1 MEGKDTMDTMTVL
14 LAVCAVVVTIAVA
27 ATAIATV
34 RAINRFENTAQE
46 IQKTAEMLRGTIAQT
61 ESVIREVHE
70 LTDSLGGVVPP
81 LRRAANGVEHVTNR
95 AVRLSSTVLNEIE
108 APVRTTMALLNGVRN
123 GTRSLFGA
131 LTRRVQHSHSNGGYR
146 DVQQ

>member
-1 MEGKDTMDTMTVL
+1 MTVL

-27 ATAIATV
+27 VIAIATV
-34 RAINRFENTAQE
+34 RAINRFENTAEE

-61 ESVIREVHE
+61 ETVIREVHE
-70 LTDSLGGVVPP
+70 LTDSLGQAVQP
-81 LRRAANGVEHVTNR
+81 LRRAAGGIEHVTNR
-95 AVRLSSTVLNEIE
+95 AVRVSSSILNEIE
-108 APVRTTMALLNGVRN
+108 APVRTTLALINGVRN

-131 LTRRVQHSHSNGGYR
+131 LTRRLQHTHTNGGYG